1 MGWQRLALRRLRDDR
16 AATVGLAVLV
26 LVTAFLAAVAP
37 RVLAGLADTSV
48 RAEVASATVT
58 ARNIALLQDAGFAAG
73 PDDDPLALVR
83 EAGLDHEK
91 TFPAPVRSLIA
102 DRRAIV
108 ETGRFHVDLPTT
120 DPAFLKL
127 RIQEGVDGLVRYVA
141 GTPPSSAFT
150 TQDDVGPEAADGVPV
165 FEAGISRAAAER
177 FGLKVDDVVPLT
189 GDAGDPLIGRTQQPV
204 YAFVRL
210 TGTYD
215 AVDPDADAWLGDM
228 LPVQPVIRALSAEV
242 QLLDAA
248 VLLDPGS
255 IGALNDY
262 IGNSGRIL
270 RYTWRSFL
278 DPDRLT
284 DRALDRTI
292 TAFRQLQVEYPS
304 ANITASA
311 DVALRSGMLPILEA
325 HRARWQAAASLLSV
339 MALGPALVAVGTLA
353 LIAVLAAR
361 RRRATMAFARSRGA
375 AGSQVV
381 VPVVVEGL
389 LIAVPAA
396 VAATLLA
403 IALVPAGRLAPTGV
417 AVAGVVAVT
426 VGVVLATVARVVRGT
441 GTTTERQERIVAGAS
456 PRRLMLEVLLVVAAI
471 AGALLLRERG
481 VSAVQAATEGAGVD
495 PLIALVPALVG
506 IAAGILVVRLY
517 PVPLAAVAWLARR
530 RRGVVAFLAAR
541 RAGEG
546 GAASAVLLVLLA
558 TATVGA
564 FAATALDHLD
574 RGADIAAWQ
583 EVGGP
588 WRLQQAS
595 GPLPSGFDP
604 TTVPGATDTAQ
615 VFQGLVPIDL
625 SGPQTIVALPEA
637 ANLERVLDGT
647 PVEPAFPPAFATPV
661 PGPIPAIVSQS
672 LIESPRG
679 VRLGETFTLSI
690 EGYNVTY
697 RAVEAR
703 AAFPGLPL
711 DRHWVVVARE
721 AFRGQAPQA
730 RIVPVYALV
739 RAPAGAG
746 EQIRVAVEAGAPS
759 VNVTG
764 QAERADEL
772 RAQPVTNAVR
782 ALMLVAALVT
792 AAYAA
797 LGVAAAL
804 ALAGVARTQEV
815 AHLRTLGLTG
825 RQTVQLT
832 VAEHGPTTIAAFVL
846 GGLLGVGLF
855 ALLRDGL
862 GLAGL
867 VGSPVAVPLALDP
880 RQLLLI
886 LLVLTIVVGVG
897 LLLGVALQ
905 RRVAPTA
912 ALRGRFE

>member
-1 MGWQRLALRRLRDDR
+1 MGWLRLALRRLRDDR
-16 AATVGLAVLV
+16 AATLGLALLV
-26 LVTAFLAAVAP
+26 LVTAFLAAIAP
-37 RVLAGLADTSV
+37 RVLAGLADASV
-48 RAEVASATVT
+48 RTEVASAAVT
-58 ARNIALLQDAGFAAG
+58 ARNIALLQDTAIAAG
-73 PDDDPLALVR
+73 PDEDPLALVR
-83 EAGLDHEK
+83 EAGLDHEAA
-91 TFPAPVRSLIA
+91 FPAPVRRLIA
-102 DRRAIV
+102 SRSALV
-108 ETGRFHVDLPTT
+108 ETGRFRVDQPTT
-120 DPAFLKL
+120 DPAFVKL
-127 RIQEGVDGLVRYVA
+127 RIQEGVEPLLQYVE
-141 GTPPSSAFT
+141 GSPPTSAVT
-150 TQDDVGPEAADGVPV
+150 TRDDVGPDGVDDVPV
-165 FEAGISRAAAER
+165 FEVGISRATAQA
-177 FGLKVDDVVPLT
+177 FGLEVGDVVPLV
-189 GDAGDPLIGRTQQPV
+189 GDPGDPLIGQIQGELR
-204 YAFVRL
+204 AFARL
-210 TGTYD
+210 TGIYD
-215 AVDPDADAWLGDM
+215 VPNPDADVWLGDM
-228 LPVQPVIRALSAEV
+228 LPIHPVIRALSAEI

-248 VLLDPGS
+248 VILDEAT
-255 IGALNDY
+255 IGALNDF
-262 IGNSGRIL
+262 IGSHDRIL
-270 RYTWRSFL
+270 RYAWRSFL
-278 DPDRLT
+278 DPGRLT
-284 DRALDRTI
+284 DRGLDRAI
-292 TAFRQLQVEYPS
+292 TGFRQLQVAYPS

-311 DVALRSGMLPILEA
+311 DVALRTGMLPILEG

-375 AGSQVV
+375 TGSQVV
-381 VPVVVEGL
+381 LPVVVEGL
-389 LIAVPAA
+389 LIAFPAA
-396 VAATLLA
+396 AVATLLA
-403 IALVPAGRLAPTGV
+403 IALVPAGRLAVTGI
-417 AVAGVVAVT
+417 AVAAVVAVT
-426 VGVVLATVARVVRGT
+426 VGVVLATVARVARGT
-441 GTTTERQERIVAGAS
+441 GTSTERQERIVAGVS
-456 PRRLMLEVLLVVAAI
+456 GRRLMFEVLLVVAAI
-471 AGALLLRERG
+471 ASALLLRERG
-481 VSAVQAATEGAGVD
+481 VAAVQAATEGAGID

-506 IAAGILVVRLY
+506 VAAGILVVRLY
-517 PVPLAAVAWLARR
+517 PVPLAAVGWLARR
-530 RRGVVAFLAAR
+530 RRGLVPFLAAR

-604 TTVPGATDTAQ
+604 TTVPGAEATSQ
-615 VFQGLVPIDL
+615 VFQGLVPVDL

-637 ANLERVLDGT
+637 ANLERVLAGT
-647 PVEPAFPPAFATPV
+647 PVEPAFPPGFATPV

-679 VRLGETFTLSI
+679 VRLGDTFTLSI
-690 EGYNVTY
+690 EGYNLTY

-703 AAFPGLPL
+703 ESFPGLPL

-721 AFRGQAPQA
+721 AFLGQAEPA
-730 RIVPVYALV
+730 RIIPVYALV
-739 RAPAGAG
+739 RAPADAG
-746 EQIRVAVEAGAPS
+746 DQIRSAVEEEAPS

-782 ALMLVAALVT
+782 ALILVAALVT

-804 ALAGVARTQEV
+804 ALAGLARTQEV

-846 GGLLGVGLF
+846 GGVLGIALF
-855 ALLRDGL
+855 GLLRDGL

-867 VGSPVAVPLALDP
+867 VGSPVSVPLSFDP
-880 RQLLLI
+880 VQLLLI
-886 LLVLTIVVGVG
+886 LVVLTVVVGVG
-897 LLLGVALQ
+897 LLLGVVLQ